1 MYFMMIF
8 CILLLYVS
16 LCFVAVLVLL
26 VLPGDG
32 TTTTHKD
39 NSKTKTDFES
49 FHPLAFLR
57 SFYEVDWK
65 NVWDIFLVRFLFSF
79 SVLIYRSDFAATLN
93 YKYEASAKVTGYMI
107 SYAGVVGTISGFFVG
122 RIASKYNNDTKLLLH
137 TGIVQM
143 LTMCAMT
150 FAPSVPVLAVLMTP
164 LSVSNA
170 VARVCA
176 INLTLSRGSDSQ
188 KGVLMGLG
196 ASVLS
201 LSRMISPAIGGL
213 SQEISASGP
222 SVVGTLVS
230 AAGILVL
237 LLGHDESKLVSKRE
251 S

>member
-1 MYFMMIF
+1 M
-8 CILLLYVS
+8 
-16 LCFVAVLVLL
+16 LVF
-26 VLPGDG
+26 PGDDAS
-32 TTTTHKD
+32 THKD
-39 NSKTKTDFES
+39 DSKAKANFES
-49 FHPLAFLR
+49 FSLLAFLR

-79 SVLIYRSDFAATLN
+79 SVLIYRSDFAATLS
-93 YKYEASAKVTGYMI
+93 YKYEASAKITGYMI

-122 RIASKYNNDTKLLLH
+122 RIASKYNDDTKLLLH

-150 FAPSVPVLAVLMTP
+150 FAPSVPVLALLMTP
-164 LSVSNA
+164 LSISNA

-176 INLTLSRGSDSQ
+176 INLTLARGSDTQ

-201 LSRMISPAIGGL
+201 LSRMVSPAIGGL

-222 SVVGTLVS
+222 SIVATVVS

-237 LLGHDESKLVSKRE
+237 LLGQNNPPVVSKKI
-251 S
+251 

>member
-1 MYFMMIF
+1 M
-8 CILLLYVS
+8 
-16 LCFVAVLVLL
+16 
-26 VLPGDG
+26 LPGDG
-32 TTTTHKD
+32 ASTHKD
-39 NSKTKTDFES
+39 NSKAKTNFES
-49 FHPLAFLR
+49 FSPLAFLQ

-93 YKYEASAKVTGYMI
+93 YKYEASAKITGYMI
-107 SYAGVVGTISGFFVG
+107 SYSGVVGTISGFFVG
-122 RIASKYNNDTKLLLH
+122 LISSKYNNDTKLLLH

-143 LTMCAMT
+143 LTMGAMT
-150 FAPSVPVLAVLMTP
+150 FAPSVPVLAALMTP
-164 LSVSNA
+164 LSISNS

-176 INLTLSRGSDSQ
+176 INLTLARGSDTQ

-213 SQEISASGP
+213 SQEISVSGP
-222 SVVGTLVS
+222 SIVGTLVS

-237 LLGHDESKLVSKRE
+237 LLGQNNPPLVSKKE
-251 S
+251 L